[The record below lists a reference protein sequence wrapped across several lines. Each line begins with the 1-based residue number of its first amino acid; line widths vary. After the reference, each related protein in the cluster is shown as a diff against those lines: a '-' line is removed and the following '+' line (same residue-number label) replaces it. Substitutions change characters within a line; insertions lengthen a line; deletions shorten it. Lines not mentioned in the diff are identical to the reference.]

1 MAEITLPVIITAVAD
16 SDLEGFISGTLYSQG
31 WSVVYRALDAA
42 SLVRHV
48 SQNESTQK
56 DVVLIFSPDLPGIST
71 SIISSLRGKVKQV
84 IGFSVDGQNLDEFPG
99 VLPRPDDATALI
111 ALVRGFVR
119 TPLLRS
125 QLLTREV
132 KRRAKIIAI
141 ASPAGS
147 SGCTTIAI
155 NLAMELS
162 ILGNETALID
172 ADVRRPSIAA
182 LLSLHGLDSE
192 DSPRLV
198 APNMYVG
205 EFNRNQADDLNDH
218 MDGFLEKYDY
228 LIIDLGSIEGIED
241 SLTDRRWTS
250 SLIHWS
256 CDNADELW
264 LMGRADV
271 LGIVRLEKMIR
282 NFGQINIRAKLSLL
296 LNMRSV
302 GRKGGDQEKRFLS
315 VSATMKPHRIFTLP
329 KDLGAVSG
337 AENARSALVE
347 VNSRSPIRKAIV
359 KLAVEVSS

>member
-31 WSVVYRALDAA
+31 WNVVYRALDAT
-42 SLVRHV
+42 SLEGYLR
-48 SQNESTQK
+48 QNESIHK
-56 DVVLIFSPDLPGIST
+56 DVVLIFSPDLPGIS
-71 SIISSLRGKVKQV
+71 SSLISTLRGKVKQV
-84 IGFSVDGQNLDEFPG
+84 IGFTVDGRNEEEFLG

-119 TPLLRS
+119 TPLMRS
-125 QLLTREV
+125 HLLTREV
-132 KRRAKIIAI
+132 KRRSKIIAI

-155 NLAMELS
+155 NLSMELS
-162 ILGNETALID
+162 ILGHETALID
-172 ADVRRPSIAA
+172 ADVRRPSVAT

-192 DSPRLV
+192 NSPRLV
-198 APNMYVG
+198 SPNMYVG
-205 EFNRNQADDLNDH
+205 EFRRAQADDLTDL

-228 LIIDLGSIEGIED
+228 LIIDLGSIEGLED

-264 LMGRADV
+264 LTSKADV
-271 LGIVRLEKMIR
+271 LGIVRLEKLIR
-282 NFGQINIRAKLSLL
+282 NFAQINIRAKLSLL

-302 GRKGGDQEKRFLS
+302 GRKGSDQEKRFLS
-315 VSATMKPHRIFTLP
+315 VSANIKPHRIFTLP
-329 KDLGAVSG
+329 KDLGAVAG
-337 AENARSALVE
+337 AESSRSALVE
-347 VNSRSPIRKAIV
+347 VNARSPIRKAIV
-359 KLAVEVSS
+359 KLAVEVAS